1 MALDKSIILNNGIEA
16 RYHRIKEI
24 HLNFLEDYSVMLVD
38 SYVSKEI
45 RDTQKEIKTLE
56 ENINTYLE
64 KYEKA
69 INNNDDE
76 LAHSIEEKL
85 RTLTDKHQ
93 EDISKNFIAN
103 QTSIEFENSL
113 EEDVSISNFYK
124 LLTKFD
130 EFKKAKKV

>member
-69 INNNDDE
+69 IDNNDDE

-85 RTLTDKHQ
+85 RTLTDKNLAIYTIK
-93 EDISKNFIAN
+93 EKKKKKKKKKKIFIFFKFL
-103 QTSIEFENSL
+103 I
-113 EEDVSISNFYK
+113 
-124 LLTKFD
+124 KFD

>member
-56 ENINTYLE
+56 ESINTYLE

-69 INNNDDE
+69 IDNNDDE

-85 RTLTDKHQ
+85 ITLTDKHQ

>member
-56 ENINTYLE
+56 ESINTYLE

-69 INNNDDE
+69 IDNNDDE
-76 LAHSIEEKL
+76 LTHSIEEKL